1 MFRRIANF
9 IQLDTL
15 RNRLRFWNFLLMVVI
30 IFVTLVPFSILEYQ
44 REEQNI
50 QKRLSQSIN
59 IKKEFIEK
67 WLDERSSDIR
77 GLAKFF
83 GTKQLIMDDLRSDLF
98 SFQAQQRE
106 FYSLS
111 FVNAAGIRVVD
122 TNGSQWIDMS
132 GEDYFR
138 AAQNGKEFI
147 SEVMIDKTT
156 GRPVVLFSAP
166 VLDEQ
171 LQFKGMIVG
180 TVYIR
185 SIEDLITHFREGLS
199 SETYLL
205 NQDGTMLTESR
216 FTKELID
223 QGKVKFST
231 RLQYRVTSPVFD
243 AALSDDQIKKSYLN
257 YVDNEVY
264 GSYAWVNQHK
274 WLLISEITK
283 QEVFTPFNQ
292 KLMMISVSAILV
304 MLIGATII
312 YNLVETIRESLFSLQ
327 RAAEQ
332 IEKGNYQITFNPAHF
347 RKAPREF
354 RQLSD
359 AFTKMVTTIQNKMY
373 LLAQSEEC
381 YRHLVELSP
390 EALLVVQNGEV
401 VLTND
406 KGAKLF
412 ELNHPYQ
419 LIGSKLEDFVQ
430 STSLNSL
437 NTNTV
442 VTKEEMKQQEL
453 LQFQLDLPSGK
464 KIDVEGNM
472 TYLMYQGNP
481 AHIVVFRDVTVQRE
495 WEKRLYHENQYLQHL
510 SSMDSLMGIANRRVF
525 DQKLP
530 VLTEEA
536 LQCQH
541 DLSLIML
548 DIDCFKEFND
558 TYGHQAGD
566 NCLRQVAEA
575 LAEKVTRENG
585 LLTRYGGEELAILLP
600 DHKVEQAI
608 LIAHELRRTV
618 EILQIPHFTSEVS
631 EHVTVSLGVA
641 SLFMTEN
648 QRHEQLVE
656 LADQALYQAKQA
668 GRNRVAHF

>member
-30 IFVTLVPFSILEYQ
+30 IFVTMVPFSILEYQ

-83 GTKQLIMDDLRSDLF
+83 GTKQLIMEDLRSDLF

-111 FVNAAGIRVVD
+111 FVNAAGIRAVD
-122 TNGSQWIDMS
+122 TNGSQWIDVS
-132 GEDYFR
+132 GEDYFH
-138 AAQNGKEFI
+138 AAQNGKEFV
-147 SEVMIDKTT
+147 SEVMIDKTM
-156 GRPVVLFSAP
+156 GRPVVLFTAP

-171 LQFKGMIVG
+171 LQFKGVIVG

-185 SIEDLITHFREGLS
+185 SIEELITHFREGLS

-216 FTKELID
+216 YTKNLID

-243 AALSDDQIKKSYLN
+243 AALSDDQIKKSYFN

-283 QEVFTPFNQ
+283 QEVFTSFNQ
-292 KLMMISVSAILV
+292 KLLMISVSAILV

-412 ELNHPYQ
+412 ELNHPQQ
-419 LIGSKLEDFVQ
+419 LIGSKLEDFIQ
-430 STSLNSL
+430 STSLISL
-437 NTNTV
+437 DTNTV

-453 LQFQLDLPSGK
+453 LQFQLHLPSGK
-464 KIDVEGNM
+464 KIDVEGKM
-472 TYLMYQGNP
+472 TYLMYQGMP
-481 AHIVVFRDVTVQRE
+481 AYIVVFRDVTVQRE
-495 WEKRLYHENQYLQHL
+495 WEKRLYYENQYLQHL
-510 SSMDSLMGIANRRVF
+510 SSIDSLMGIANRRVF

-530 VLTEEA
+530 MLTEEA
-536 LQCQH
+536 LYRQQ

-566 NCLRQVAEA
+566 NCLMQVAKA
-575 LAEKVTRENG
+575 LDEKVNRVNG

-618 EILQIPHFTSEVS
+618 ELLQIPHFASVVS

-641 SLFMTEN
+641 SLFMTKD

-656 LADQALYQAKQA
+656 HADQALYQAKQG